1 MFSDQ
6 QRDVIRAYCNGES
19 IAVNSVAGS
28 GKTTTAV
35 GAVNNAGKTAAA
47 DTLSVAFNKRNAD
60 DLAARMPAGVTSKT
74 MNSLGNTAWKNHL
87 GKWPKLEIN
96 KLWTLLKNYKHY
108 TELADEEVAVDVVKL
123 TKLARHAGITS
134 GYGGLAEPD
143 REKWLDL
150 ADEHD
155 IDEAANLLPHAA
167 WLLRES
173 CIAAFQGLIDFDD
186 QIYMPVMYRSEEHTS
201 ELQSH

>member
-96 KLWTLLKNYKHY
+96 KLWTLLQVPAVHVPLRNGPKGLPIGVQVVGRPGDDARVLACAHWVEKNLKQ
-108 TELADEEVAVDVVKL
+108 T
-123 TKLARHAGITS
+123 
-134 GYGGLAEPD
+134 
-143 REKWLDL
+143 
-150 ADEHD
+150 
-155 IDEAANLLPHAA
+155 
-167 WLLRES
+167 
-173 CIAAFQGLIDFDD
+173 
-186 QIYMPVMYRSEEHTS
+186 
-201 ELQSH
+201 